1 MRMKVAGIV
10 GGLMLFS
17 LGFLVACTN
26 STSNSP
32 GTASGAT
39 LLVTSQGDSA
49 IESFTLSTST
59 GALTAVSGAGVATG
73 TAPFAMVFTPAGD
86 AAFVSNTGSN
96 NISGYTVNGNG
107 ALTAGSTTS
116 SGGASPMGM
125 AIDGGG
131 HFLFVANQGTSID
144 PASGTVSVF
153 SISSVALTLV
163 GTTVS
168 DETALPNNPPISVTG
183 PVAVAVTP
191 DAKFL
196 YVANQIQNTVSIFSV
211 DATGALTR
219 AIFPATVGTSPSA
232 LAISS
237 NGKFLYVANSGSNN
251 VQVFSICGTATP
263 ACLTPDGTLTEV
275 TGSPIST
282 GLGPSYVAISST
294 GNFAYVVDQQSNQ
307 LSSYKVNVG
316 SGLLTATTPVPAIST
331 GLHPS
336 SVVISS
342 GEQFVYVA
350 NTGANTISQFTMDDT
365 TGALAVVGTPITSG
379 AQPTALALR

>member
-73 TAPFAMVFTPAGD
+73 TAPFAMLFTPAGD
-86 AAFVSNTGSN
+86 AAFVSNAGSN
-96 NISGYTVNGNG
+96 NISSYTVNGNG

-116 SGGASPMGM
+116 SGGTSPMGM

-251 VQVFSICGTATP
+251 VQGFSICGTATP

-365 TGALAVVGTPITSG
+365 TGALTVVGTPITSG